1 MGERSVELGT
11 VELESAGEGG
21 CSFEEL
27 PFHFFSAQFIRF
39 QLLGH
44 YLLPPL
50 QLLLPLGSGRPARSC
65 SCLLGVGRRRGPVAA
80 AAGGRVI
87 SLEVRPR
94 GGCCERGEEKKE
106 REREEEK
113 LFDGARF
120 DGCLPTTS
128 KRTVRF

>member
-1 MGERSVELGT
+1 MELGT

-65 SCLLGVGRRRGPVAA
+65 SRLLGVGRRREGAA
-80 AAGGRVI
+80 AQLASRHVVALGLQNHEHFV
-87 SLEVRPR
+87 LPD
-94 GGCCERGEEKKE
+94 
-106 REREEEK
+106 
-113 LFDGARF
+113 DGARHE
-120 DGCLPTTS
+120 GEVCQ
-128 KRTVRF
+128 KRRESCGGARRRSQPG